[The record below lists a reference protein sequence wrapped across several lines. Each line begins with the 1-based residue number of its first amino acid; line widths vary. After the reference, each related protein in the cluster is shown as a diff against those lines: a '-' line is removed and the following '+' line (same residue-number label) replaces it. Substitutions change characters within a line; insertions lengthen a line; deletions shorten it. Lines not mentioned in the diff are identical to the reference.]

1 MKEDSPDGWKEKGT
15 LEEPNT
21 DDNGGGPGHQH
32 VQTIE
37 TITDWKLTSRTREI
51 YYNQCKTYRDRD
63 HLRTWAGFET
73 CSWADQLSGLVS
85 NSSAQIYYRSRD
97 DRFLVNERR
106 MRSVGTLGT
115 SNAL

>member
-1 MKEDSPDGWKEKGT
+1 MFYLCFNLCFTYVLTYVLLMFNLCFDEAHEANLLIRTIFVRSITIDLLLLLLLLLHFVNMGW
-15 LEEPNT
+15 
-21 DDNGGGPGHQH
+21 
-32 VQTIE
+32 
-37 TITDWKLTSRTREI
+37 
-51 YYNQCKTYRDRD
+51 
-63 HLRTWAGFET
+63 FET

-106 MRSVGTLGT
+106 MQSVGTLGT